1 MGIFFKSP
9 PMIGWQGWDCGPLLA
24 VLSVQQPTGKATF
37 LFLPAGVG
45 RALPGLEGSPKEE
58 TCGRRPGGRARE
70 DEFEELSEVSLPVPA
85 FTGTGQCRHPL
96 LSFPLSLNKNVAKT
110 SARATAYGPGVVVDI
125 RWSAN
130 VWPYLPVCINKIALA
145 ATAKCHRHFSI
156 PPLSA
161 SQSLLRCFW
170 KPREGLLG
178 GPH

>member
-1 MGIFFKSP
+1 MAGLGLWTTAGSAVCAAANWESHFPLSP
-9 PMIGWQGWDCGPLLA
+9 
-24 VLSVQQPTGKATF
+24 
-37 LFLPAGVG
+37 
-45 RALPGLEGSPKEE
+45 
-58 TCGRRPGGRARE
+58 CGRGKGTSRARRLSKRRNLREKAGGRARE